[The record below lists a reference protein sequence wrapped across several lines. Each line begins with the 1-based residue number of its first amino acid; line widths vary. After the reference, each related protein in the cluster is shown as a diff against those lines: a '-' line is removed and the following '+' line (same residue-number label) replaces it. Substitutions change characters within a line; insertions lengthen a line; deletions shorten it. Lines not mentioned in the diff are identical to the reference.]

1 MEGDRSSKRIA
12 RERTPIQFANP
23 LLRFLQLA
31 SAAVAFAIML
41 ASSSHGTKWHAWQ
54 AFQYLMIGSVIVAAW
69 ALLMLLV
76 DLGLCCIGINV
87 HSLAFKML
95 VALGDFVGKP
105 HLLATCLALSAGS
118 AAAGI
123 TMLNDCRLL
132 GKPNICSGSH
142 TQWNSLCV
150 RSKAATAFALIAFF
164 FFLPSLIASIREVA
178 KVCYLRKLCLLWC
191 VLEYYV
197 EDADHERGTYA

>member
-1 MEGDRSSKRIA
+1 MEGDRSRKRIA

-31 SAAVAFAIML
+31 SAAVAFAVML

-95 VALGDFVGKP
+95 VAVGDF
-105 HLLATCLALSAGS
+105 LATCLALSAGS

-123 TMLNDCRLL
+123 TMLNDRGLP

-150 RSKAATAFALIAFF
+150 RSKAATAFTLIAFF

-178 KVCYLRKLCLLWC
+178 K
-191 VLEYYV
+191 EYYV
-197 EDADHERGTYA
+197 EDADHEQGTYA

>member
-1 MEGDRSSKRIA
+1 MEGDRSRKRIA
-12 RERTPIQFANP
+12 KERTPIQFANP

-31 SAAVAFAIML
+31 SAVVAFAVIL
-41 ASSSHGTKWHAWQ
+41 ASSSHGTNWHAWQ

-87 HSLAFKML
+87 HSLAFKAL
-95 VALGDFVGKP
+95 VALGDFVRKP
-105 HLLATCLALSAGS
+105 YPLATCLALSAGS

-123 TMLNDCRLL
+123 TLLNDRGLP
-132 GKPNICSGSH
+132 GKPNICSVSH

-164 FFLPSLIASIREVA
+164 FFLPSLFASIREVA
-178 KVCYLRKLCLLWC
+178 K
-191 VLEYYV
+191 EYYV